1 MAATIQLR
9 SVLVLCVVLSAWLVQ
24 ALGVQT
30 KTATASS
37 GTDRGAALRAAEP
50 SSVAAQAAG
59 ALEQRRQASPK
70 VTASLLSL
78 EASTSFKRDSA
89 YAVRAAGTAYEPPPK
104 AIPRPAGEAN
114 WSPPTPVD
122 QTVALPPDVDGNPY
136 NAPVWTENKA
146 PASL

>member
-1 MAATIQLR
+1 MAATIQRR

-30 KTATASS
+30 KTAAASS

-50 SSVAAQAAG
+50 SSESAA
-59 ALEQRRQASPK
+59 ALEQRRQPSPK
-70 VTASLLSL
+70 VRASLLSL
-78 EASTSFKRDSA
+78 EASTSFKRDTA

-114 WSPPTPVD
+114 WPPPTPVD

-136 NAPVWTENKA
+136 NAPVWTENK
-146 PASL
+146 PPPSL